1 MSYKERISSIGN
13 LTMDSVIDNCKQYIP
28 PQFRYCPYRHPE
40 LNHGLDLLNS
50 EESLDCYIGA
60 YGEMHQSK
68 CRAALQNMPFPP
80 KEHGGSL
87 SLEIFDWGCGQGI
100 GSLCVIDFLKERDLA
115 QWLKKITLIEPS
127 PASLNRAIT
136 NVTKATNSGVRI
148 VPIND
153 YLPSVSDSNEINSVS
168 YEQNFIIHVFSNILD
183 VANIDLGKLAKSMA
197 IPGHTH
203 YILCIGPLNANAFRI
218 DRFSEIFQ
226 PSEYFSN
233 IANSSYGKT
242 SDTNYCFTCKTKGFI
257 YNGASLDLSRYNP
270 LEQAQT
276 PVYGEYDI
284 NLQIS
289 NKLFSLEKGWV
300 YYRLQNILSPS
311 DLIYL
316 NPDLNGTTADFIIIR
331 PNVGVIVISVF
342 EEDLAKCEA
351 NGDNQWLIDIKD
363 NIDGEIRTIQSP
375 YTALENSQNL
385 IIENIKEF
393 TEAVIDKSCNL
404 SLVKK
409 VLICTKG
416 TQDKAKEI
424 FGNQQW
430 IQVYGSDFLNTTN
443 DPSNKVAIRFFDDL
457 RFHYRSS
464 VFDKIVLEQL
474 KHDLS
479 PAWHSYREGVEVKL
493 STQQKNL
500 SKSVAGEQRKISGV
514 AGSGKTQV
522 LATRAVNA
530 QVRTG
535 GNVLILAFN
544 ISLVNYMKM
553 RLSQVRADFPWN
565 KIHIDYYHRFFRKQ
579 ANTHNIHV
587 YFDSYDNENFF
598 KAVRHQ
604 LPKYDA
610 IFIDEVQDYKASWL
624 QIIKR
629 NFLHEDGEFIVF
641 GDPKQNIYH
650 REIDSQGNI
659 KLGIIRGLWNKDL
672 VKSHRFSNPSLANLA
687 MEFQRYFIGNPDDI
701 EGSNNM
707 NSGIQFNLMR
717 YRYVSNECDYI
728 ALTATIYSICENF
741 IKMNGINIAD
751 VAILAPQTNLLREL
765 DYIYRRAS
773 GKKTTT
779 TFVSKEDIQRI
790 SRNNNQASYG
800 YKQDL
805 DRLEK
810 VLKNR
815 FSIVTHNLKLSTIH
829 SFKGWEAPTV
839 ICIIQNDIYSDEDV
853 VTSPE
858 LVYTGITRA
867 KENLLVINI
876 GDNRY
881 HDFFQSNLSN
891 YYE

>member
-1 MSYKERISSIGN
+1 MSYQERISVIGN
-13 LTMDSVIDNCKQYIP
+13 LTMDSIIENCKAHIP
-28 PQFRYCPYRHPE
+28 TQFRHRPYGHPE

-50 EESLDCYIGA
+50 EEGLDCYIGA

-68 CRAALQNMPFPP
+68 CRAALQNIPFPP
-80 KEHGGSL
+80 EEHYGSL
-87 SLEIFDWGCGQGI
+87 SLEIVDWGCGQGI
-100 GSLCVIDFLKERDLA
+100 GSVCVIDFLKERELT

-127 PASLNRAIT
+127 QASLNRAIA
-136 NVTKATNSGVRI
+136 NVTKATNRGVRI
-148 VPIND
+148 VPINE
-153 YLPSVSDSNEINSVS
+153 YLPSVSNGTEISCFS
-168 YEQNFIIHVFSNILD
+168 YEQNFVIHVFSNILD
-183 VANIDLGKLAKSMA
+183 VTSIDLGKLAKCMA
-197 IPGHTH
+197 IPGHTQF
-203 YILCIGPLNANAFRI
+203 ILCMGPLNANAFRI

-233 IANSSYGKT
+233 IANSSYGRT
-242 SDTNYCFTCKTKGFI
+242 SDTNYCFTCKTKGFV
-257 YNGASLDLSRYNP
+257 YNGTSLNLSRYNP
-270 LEQAQT
+270 QEKAQT

-289 NKLFSLEKGWV
+289 NKLFSLEKGWA
-300 YYRLQNILSPS
+300 YYRLQSILSPS

-316 NPDLNGTTADFIIIR
+316 NPDINGTTTDFIIIR

-342 EEDLAKCEA
+342 EEDLTKCKV
-351 NGDNQWLIDIKD
+351 NKDDRWLIDVED
-363 NIDGEIRTIQSP
+363 PDGKIHTIQSP
-375 YTALENSQNL
+375 FTALENSQNL

-393 TEAVIDKSCNL
+393 TEAVIDDSRNL

-409 VLICTKG
+409 VIICTKG
-416 TQDKAKEI
+416 PQEQAI
-424 FGNQQW
+424 QVFGNQQW
-430 IQVYGSDFLNTTN
+430 IQIYGSEFLNMTN
-443 DPSNKVAIRFFDDL
+443 DSSNKVAIRFFDDL

-464 VFDKIVLEQL
+464 VFDTIVLEQL

-479 PAWHSYREGVEVKL
+479 PAWHSFREGVEVKL

-500 SKSVAGEQRKISGV
+500 SKSVAGGQRKISGV

-522 LATRAVNA
+522 LANRAVNA
-530 QVRTG
+530 QLRTG
-535 GNVLILAFN
+535 GNVLILTFN

-553 RLSQVRADFPWN
+553 RLSQVRADFPWD

-579 ANTHNIHV
+579 ANANNLHV
-587 YFDSYDNENFF
+587 YFESYDRESFF
-598 KAVRHQ
+598 NTVSHK

-629 NFLHEDGEFIVF
+629 NFLQGNGEFVVF

-659 KLGIIRGLWNKDL
+659 LLGVIPGLWNKDL
-672 VKSHRFSNPSLANLA
+672 IKSHRFSNPSLANLA
-687 MEFQRYFIGNPDDI
+687 MEFQRHFIGNPDDI
-701 EGSNNM
+701 EGSNNL
-707 NSGIQFNLMR
+707 NSGIQFNLMQ
-717 YRYVSNECDYI
+717 YRHVPHQSDSV
-728 ALTATIYSICENF
+728 ALTDIVYSICEDF
-741 IKMNGINIAD
+741 IKTNGINIAG

-765 DYIYRRAS
+765 DYKYRRAS
-773 GKKTTT
+773 GKKSTT
-779 TFVSKEDIQRI
+779 TFITKEGIQRI
-790 SRNNNQASYG
+790 SRQKNQASYA

-805 DRLEK
+805 ERLEK

-815 FSIVTHNLKLSTIH
+815 FTIITHNLKLSTIQ
-829 SFKGWEAPTV
+829 SFKGWEAPTI
-839 ICIIQNDIYSDEDV
+839 ICIIQNDIYSDENI

-881 HDFFQSNLSN
+881 HDFFQSNLH
-891 YYE
+891 

>member
-1 MSYKERISSIGN
+1 MSYQERISVIGN
-13 LTMDSVIDNCKQYIP
+13 LTMDSIIENCKAHIP
-28 PQFRYCPYRHPE
+28 TQFRHRPYGHPE

-50 EESLDCYIGA
+50 EEGLDCYIGA

-68 CRAALQNMPFPP
+68 CRAALQNIPFPP
-80 KEHGGSL
+80 EEHYGSL
-87 SLEIFDWGCGQGI
+87 SLEIVDWGCGQGI
-100 GSLCVIDFLKERDLA
+100 GSVCVIDFLKERELT

-127 PASLNRAIT
+127 QASLNRAIA
-136 NVTKATNSGVRI
+136 NVTKATNRGVRI
-148 VPIND
+148 VPINE
-153 YLPSVSDSNEINSVS
+153 YLPSVSNGTEISCFS
-168 YEQNFIIHVFSNILD
+168 YEQNFVIHVFSNILD
-183 VANIDLGKLAKSMA
+183 VTSIDLGKLAKCMA
-197 IPGHTH
+197 IPGHTQF
-203 YILCIGPLNANAFRI
+203 ILCMGPLNANAFRI

-233 IANSSYGKT
+233 IANSSYGRT
-242 SDTNYCFTCKTKGFI
+242 SDTNYCFTCKTKGFV
-257 YNGASLDLSRYNP
+257 YNGTSLNLSRYNP
-270 LEQAQT
+270 QEKAQT

-289 NKLFSLEKGWV
+289 NKLFSLEKGWA
-300 YYRLQNILSPS
+300 YYRLQSILSPS

-316 NPDLNGTTADFIIIR
+316 NPDINGTTTDFIIIR

-342 EEDLAKCEA
+342 EEDLTKCKV
-351 NGDNQWLIDIKD
+351 NKDDRWLIDVED
-363 NIDGEIRTIQSP
+363 PDGKIHTIQSP
-375 YTALENSQNL
+375 FTALENSQNL

-393 TEAVIDKSCNL
+393 TEAVIDDSRNL

-416 TQDKAKEI
+416 PQEQAI
-424 FGNQQW
+424 QVFGNQQW
-430 IQVYGSDFLNTTN
+430 IQIYGSEFLNMTN
-443 DPSNKVAIRFFDDL
+443 DSSNKVAIRFFDDL

-464 VFDKIVLEQL
+464 VFDTIVLEQL

-479 PAWHSYREGVEVKL
+479 PAWHSFREGVEVKL

-500 SKSVAGEQRKISGV
+500 SKSVAGGQRKISGV

-522 LATRAVNA
+522 LANRAVNA
-530 QVRTG
+530 QLRTG
-535 GNVLILAFN
+535 GNVLILTFN

-553 RLSQVRADFPWN
+553 RLSQVRADFPWD

-579 ANTHNIHV
+579 ANANNLHV
-587 YFDSYDNENFF
+587 YFESYDRESFF
-598 KAVRHQ
+598 NTVSHK

-629 NFLHEDGEFIVF
+629 NFLQGNGEFVVF

-659 KLGIIRGLWNKDL
+659 LLGVIPGLWNKDL
-672 VKSHRFSNPSLANLA
+672 IKSHRFSNPSLANLA
-687 MEFQRYFIGNPDDI
+687 MEFQRHFIGNPDDI
-701 EGSNNM
+701 EGSNNL
-707 NSGIQFNLMR
+707 NSGIQFNLMQ
-717 YRYVSNECDYI
+717 YRHVPHQSDSV
-728 ALTATIYSICENF
+728 ALTDIVYSICEDF
-741 IKMNGINIAD
+741 IKTNGINIAG
-751 VAILAPQTNLLREL
+751 VAILASQTNLLREL
-765 DYIYRRAS
+765 DYKYRRAS
-773 GKKTTT
+773 GKKSTT
-779 TFVSKEDIQRI
+779 TFITKEGIQRI
-790 SRNNNQASYG
+790 SRQKNQASYA

-805 DRLEK
+805 ERLEK

-815 FSIVTHNLKLSTIH
+815 FTIITHNLKLSTIQ
-829 SFKGWEAPTV
+829 SFKGWEAPTI
-839 ICIIQNDIYSDEDV
+839 ICIIQNDIYSDENI

-881 HDFFQSNLSN
+881 HDFFQSNLH
-891 YYE
+891 

>member
-1 MSYKERISSIGN
+1 MSYQERISVIGN
-13 LTMDSVIDNCKQYIP
+13 LTMDSIIENCKAHIP
-28 PQFRYCPYRHPE
+28 IQFRHRPYGHPE

-50 EESLDCYIGA
+50 EEGLDCYIGA

-68 CRAALQNMPFPP
+68 CRAALQNIPFPP
-80 KEHGGSL
+80 EEHYGSL
-87 SLEIFDWGCGQGI
+87 SLEIVDWGCGQGI
-100 GSLCVIDFLKERDLA
+100 GSVCVIDFLKERELT

-127 PASLNRAIT
+127 QASLNRAIA
-136 NVTKATNSGVRI
+136 NVTKATNRSVRI
-148 VPIND
+148 VPINE
-153 YLPSVSDSNEINSVS
+153 YLPSVSDGTEISSFS
-168 YEQNFIIHVFSNILD
+168 YEQNFVIHVFSNILD
-183 VANIDLGKLAKSMA
+183 VTSINLGKLAKCMA

-203 YILCIGPLNANAFRI
+203 FILCMGPLNANAFRI

-233 IANSSYGKT
+233 IADSSYGRT
-242 SDTNYCFTCKTKGFI
+242 SDTNYCFTCKTKGFV
-257 YNGASLDLSRYNP
+257 YNGTSLNLSRYNP
-270 LEQAQT
+270 QEKAQT

-289 NKLFSLEKGWV
+289 NKLFSLEKGWA
-300 YYRLQNILSPS
+300 YYRLQSILSPS

-316 NPDLNGTTADFIIIR
+316 NPDINGTTTDFIIIR

-342 EEDLAKCEA
+342 EEDLTKCKV
-351 NGDNQWLIDIKD
+351 NKDDRWLIDVED
-363 NIDGEIRTIQSP
+363 TDGKTHTIQSP
-375 YTALENSQNL
+375 FTALENSQNL

-393 TEAVIDKSCNL
+393 TEAVIDDSRNL

-416 TQDKAKEI
+416 PQEQAIQI

-430 IQVYGSDFLNTTN
+430 IQIYGSEFLNTTN
-443 DPSNKVAIRFFDDL
+443 DSSNKVAIRFFDDL

-464 VFDKIVLEQL
+464 VFDTIVLEQL

-500 SKSVAGEQRKISGV
+500 SKSVAGGQRKISGV

-522 LATRAVNA
+522 LANRAVNA

-535 GNVLILAFN
+535 GNVLILTFN

-553 RLSQVRADFPWN
+553 RLSQVRADFPWD

-579 ANTHNIHV
+579 ANANNLHV
-587 YFDSYDNENFF
+587 YFESYDRESFF
-598 KAVRHQ
+598 NTVSHK

-629 NFLHEDGEFIVF
+629 NFLQGNGEFVVF

-659 KLGIIRGLWNKDL
+659 LLGVIPGLWNKDL
-672 VKSHRFSNPSLANLA
+672 IKSHRFSNPSLANLA
-687 MEFQRYFIGNPDDI
+687 MEFQRHFIWNPDDI
-701 EGSNNM
+701 EGSNNL
-707 NSGIQFNLMR
+707 NSGIQFNLMQ
-717 YRYVSNECDYI
+717 YRHVPDQSDSV
-728 ALTATIYSICENF
+728 ALTDTVYSICEDF
-741 IKMNGINIAD
+741 IKTNGINIAD

-765 DYIYRRAS
+765 DYKYRMAS
-773 GKKTTT
+773 GKKSTT
-779 TFVSKEDIQRI
+779 TFINKEGIQRI
-790 SRNNNQASYG
+790 SRQKNQASYG

-805 DRLEK
+805 ERLEK

-815 FSIVTHNLKLSTIH
+815 FTIITHNLKLSTIQ
-829 SFKGWEAPTV
+829 SFKGWEAPTI
-839 ICIIQNDIYSDEDV
+839 ICIIQNDIYSDENI

-881 HDFFQSNLSN
+881 HDFFQSNLH
-891 YYE
+891 

>member
-1 MSYKERISSIGN
+1 MNYKERINSIDN
-13 LTMDSVIDNCKQYIP
+13 LTMNSIIDNCKTHIP
-28 PQFRYCPYRHPE
+28 PQFRHRPYWHPE

-50 EESLDCYIGA
+50 EVGLDCYIGA

-80 KEHGGSL
+80 KEHSGSL
-87 SLEIFDWGCGQGI
+87 SLEIVDWGCGQGV
-100 GSLCVIDFLKERDLA
+100 GSVCVIDFLKERNLT

-127 PASLNRAIT
+127 QASLNRAIV
-136 NVTKATNSGVRI
+136 NLTKATNRGVRI
-148 VPIND
+148 VPINE
-153 YLPSVSDSNEINSVS
+153 YLPSVSDGNEISCIS
-168 YEQNFIIHVFSNILD
+168 YEHNFVIHLFSNILD
-183 VANIDLGKLAKSMA
+183 VANIDLGKLAKCMA

-203 YILCIGPLNANAFRI
+203 YILCMGPLNANAFRI

-233 IANSSYGKT
+233 IANNNYGRT
-242 SDTNYCFTCKTKGFI
+242 SDTNYSFTCKTKGFI
-257 YNGASLDLSRYNP
+257 YNGNSLDLSTYNP
-270 LEQAQT
+270 QEKAQT

-289 NKLFSLEKGWV
+289 NKLFSLEKGWA
-300 YYRLQNILSPS
+300 YYRLQSILSPS

-316 NPDLNGTTADFIIIR
+316 NPDINGTTTDFIIIR
-331 PNVGVIVISVF
+331 PNVGVIVISIF
-342 EEDLAKCEA
+342 EEDLAKCKV
-351 NGDNQWLIDIKD
+351 NKDDRWLIDVED
-363 NIDGEIRTIQSP
+363 TDGKIHTIQSP
-375 YTALENSQNL
+375 FTALENSQNL

-393 TEAVIDKSCNL
+393 TEAVIDDSRNL

-416 TQDKAKEI
+416 PQEQAIQI

-430 IQVYGSDFLNTTN
+430 IQIYGFEFLNTAN
-443 DPSNKVAIRFFDDL
+443 DSSNKVAIRFFDDL
-457 RFHYRSS
+457 RFYYRSS
-464 VFDKIVLEQL
+464 VFDTIVLEQL

-479 PAWHSYREGVEVKL
+479 PAWHSYREGIEVKL

-500 SKSVAGEQRKISGV
+500 SKSVAGGQRKISGV

-535 GNVLILAFN
+535 GNVLILTFN
-544 ISLVNYMKM
+544 ISLVNYIKM
-553 RLSQVRADFPWN
+553 RLSQVRADFPWD

-579 ANTHNIHV
+579 ANANNLHV
-587 YFDSYDNENFF
+587 YFESYDRESFF
-598 KAVRHQ
+598 NTVSHK

-629 NFLHEDGEFIVF
+629 NFLQGKGEFVVF

-659 KLGIIRGLWNKDL
+659 LLGVIPGLWNKDL
-672 VKSHRFSNPSLANLA
+672 IKSHRFSNPSLANLA
-687 MEFQRYFIGNPDDI
+687 MEFQRHFIGNPDDI
-701 EGSNNM
+701 EGSNNL
-707 NSGIQFNLMR
+707 NFGIQFNLMQ
-717 YRYVSNECDYI
+717 YRHVPDQSDSV
-728 ALTATIYSICENF
+728 ALTDTVYSICEEF
-741 IKMNGINIAD
+741 IKTNGINIAD

-765 DYIYRRAS
+765 DYKYRRAS
-773 GKKTTT
+773 GKKSTI
-779 TFVSKEDIQRI
+779 TFITKEGIQRI
-790 SRNNNQASYG
+790 SRQKNQASYG

-805 DRLEK
+805 ERLEK

-815 FSIVTHNLKLSTIH
+815 FTIITHNLKLSTIQ
-829 SFKGWEAPTV
+829 SFKGWEAPTI
-839 ICIIQNDIYSDEDV
+839 ICIIQNDIYSDENV

-876 GDNRY
+876 GDNKY
-881 HDFFQSNLSN
+881 HNFFKSNLH
-891 YYE
+891 

>member
-1 MSYKERISSIGN
+1 MSYQERISSICN
-13 LTMDSVIDNCKQYIP
+13 LTMDAIIDNCKAHIP
-28 PQFRYCPYRHPE
+28 TQFRHRPYGHPE
-40 LNHGLDLLNS
+40 LNHGLDLLKS
-50 EESLDCYIGA
+50 DAGLDCYIGA

-80 KEHGGSL
+80 KENSGSL
-87 SLEIFDWGCGQGI
+87 SLEIVDWGCGQGI
-100 GSLCVIDFLKERDLA
+100 GTVCVVDFLKERDLT

-127 PASLNRAIT
+127 QASLNRAVA
-136 NVTKATNSGVRI
+136 NVKRATNNGVRV
-148 VPIND
+148 VPINE
-153 YLPSVSDSNEINSVS
+153 YLPSVSDGNEISSVS
-168 YEQNFIIHVFSNILD
+168 YEQKYVIHVFSNILD
-183 VANIDLGKLAKSMA
+183 VTNIDLGKLAKCMA

-203 YILCIGPLNANAFRI
+203 YILCMGPLNANAFRI

-226 PSEYFSN
+226 PAEYFSN
-233 IANSSYGKT
+233 ISSNSYGRT

-257 YNGASLDLSRYNP
+257 YNGTSLDLSKYNP
-270 LEQAQT
+270 REKAQT

-300 YYRLQNILSPS
+300 YYRLQSILSPS

-316 NPDLNGTTADFIIIR
+316 NPDLNGTTPDFVIIR

-342 EEDLAKCEA
+342 EEALTKCKVNA
-351 NGDNQWLIDIKD
+351 DDHWLIDVED
-363 NIDGEIRTIQSP
+363 TDGKTRTIQSP

-393 TEAVIDKSCNL
+393 TEAVIDNSRNL

-416 TQDKAKEI
+416 SKEQAKQI
-424 FGNQQW
+424 FGDQQW
-430 IQVYGSDFLNTTN
+430 IQVYGSDFLNTAN
-443 DPSNKVAIRFFDDL
+443 DSTNKVAIHFFDDL

-464 VFDKIVLEQL
+464 VFDAIVLEQL

-500 SKSVAGEQRKISGV
+500 SKSVAGGQRKISGV

-522 LATRAVNA
+522 LANRAVNA

-535 GNVLILAFN
+535 GNILILTFN

-553 RLSQVRADFPWN
+553 RLSQVRADFPWD
-565 KIHIDYYHRFFRKQ
+565 KIHIDYYHRFFRKH
-579 ANTHNIHV
+579 ANANNLHV
-587 YFDSYDNENFF
+587 YFESYDDEDFF
-598 KAVRHQ
+598 KSVKST

-610 IFIDEVQDYKASWL
+610 ILIDEVQDYLTTWL
-624 QIIKR
+624 QLLRKY
-629 NFLHEDGEFIVF
+629 FLKEDGEFVVF

-650 REIDSQGNI
+650 RDLDSNGDI
-659 KLGIIRGLWNKDL
+659 RLGFIRGEWNHELD
-672 VKSHRFSNPSLANLA
+672 KSMRFLNPALANLA
-687 MEFQRYFIGNPDDI
+687 MEFQKRYYGYSEAINLTDGNLIDDVFR
-701 EGSNNM
+701 
-707 NSGIQFNLMR
+707 FNLMK
-717 YRYVSNECDYI
+717 YYKIAESEGNEQLIECV
-728 ALTATIYSICENF
+728 YSVCKDF
-741 IKMNGINIAD
+741 IETNCINISD

-765 DYIYRRAS
+765 DYKYRDES
-773 GKKTTT
+773 GKRTTT
-779 TFVSKEDIQRI
+779 TFVSKEGIQRI
-790 SRNNNQASYG
+790 SRQKGQASYG

-805 DRLEK
+805 ERLEK
-810 VLKNR
+810 VFKNR
-815 FSIVTHNLKLSTIH
+815 FTMATRHLKISTIQ
-829 SFKGWEAPTV
+829 SFKGWEAPTI
-839 ICIIQNDIYSDEDV
+839 ICIIQNDIYSDDNI

-876 GDNRY
+876 GNNQY
-881 HDFFQSNLSN
+881 HDFFKSHLQ
-891 YYE
+891 

>member
-1 MSYKERISSIGN
+1 MSYQERISVIGN
-13 LTMDSVIDNCKQYIP
+13 LTMDSIIENCKAHIP
-28 PQFRYCPYRHPE
+28 IQFRHRPYGHPE

-50 EESLDCYIGA
+50 EEGLDCYIGA

-68 CRAALQNMPFPP
+68 CRAALQNIPFPP
-80 KEHGGSL
+80 EEHFGSL
-87 SLEIFDWGCGQGI
+87 SLEIVDWGCGQGI
-100 GSLCVIDFLKERDLA
+100 GSVCVIDFLKERELT

-127 PASLNRAIT
+127 QASLNRAIA
-136 NVTKATNSGVRI
+136 NVTKATNRSVRI
-148 VPIND
+148 VPINE
-153 YLPSVSDSNEINSVS
+153 YLPSVSDGTEISSFS
-168 YEQNFIIHVFSNILD
+168 YEQNFVIHVFSNILD
-183 VANIDLGKLAKSMA
+183 VTSINLGKLAKCMA

-203 YILCIGPLNANAFRI
+203 FILCMGPLNANAFRI

-233 IANSSYGKT
+233 IADSSYGRT
-242 SDTNYCFTCKTKGFI
+242 SDTNYCFTCKTKGFV
-257 YNGASLDLSRYNP
+257 YNGTSLNLSRYNP
-270 LEQAQT
+270 QEKAQT

-289 NKLFSLEKGWV
+289 NKLFSLEKGWA
-300 YYRLQNILSPS
+300 YYRLQSILSPS

-316 NPDLNGTTADFIIIR
+316 NPDINGTTTDFIIIR
-331 PNVGVIVISVF
+331 PNVGVIVISLF
-342 EEDLAKCEA
+342 EEDLTKCKV
-351 NGDNQWLIDIKD
+351 NKDDRWLIDVED
-363 NIDGEIRTIQSP
+363 TDGKIHTIQSP
-375 YTALENSQNL
+375 FTALENSQNL

-393 TEAVIDKSCNL
+393 TEAVIDDSRNL

-416 TQDKAKEI
+416 PQEQAIQI

-430 IQVYGSDFLNTTN
+430 IQIYGSEFLNTTN
-443 DPSNKVAIRFFDDL
+443 DSSNKVAIRFFDDL

-464 VFDKIVLEQL
+464 VFDTIVLEQL

-500 SKSVAGEQRKISGV
+500 SKSVAGGQRKISGV

-522 LATRAVNA
+522 LANRAVNA

-535 GNVLILAFN
+535 GNVLILTFN

-553 RLSQVRADFPWN
+553 RLSQIRADFPWD

-579 ANTHNIHV
+579 ANANNLHV
-587 YFDSYDNENFF
+587 YFESYDRESFF
-598 KAVRHQ
+598 NTVSHK

-629 NFLHEDGEFIVF
+629 NFLQGNGEFVVF

-659 KLGIIRGLWNKDL
+659 LLGVIPGLWNKDL
-672 VKSHRFSNPSLANLA
+672 IKSHRFSNPSLANLA
-687 MEFQRYFIGNPDDI
+687 MEFQRHFIWNPDDI
-701 EGSNNM
+701 EGSNNL
-707 NSGIQFNLMR
+707 NSGIQFNLMQ
-717 YRYVSNECDYI
+717 YRHVPDQSDSV
-728 ALTATIYSICENF
+728 ALTDTVYSICEDF
-741 IKMNGINIAD
+741 IKTNGINIAD

-765 DYIYRRAS
+765 DYKYRMAS
-773 GKKTTT
+773 GKKSTT
-779 TFVSKEDIQRI
+779 TFIAKEGIQRI
-790 SRNNNQASYG
+790 SRQKNQASYG

-805 DRLEK
+805 ERLEK

-815 FSIVTHNLKLSTIH
+815 FTIITHNLKLSTIQ
-829 SFKGWEAPTV
+829 SFKGWEAPTI
-839 ICIIQNDIYSDEDV
+839 ICIIQNDIYSDENI

-881 HDFFQSNLSN
+881 HDFFQSNLH
-891 YYE
+891 

>member
-1 MSYKERISSIGN
+1 MSYQERISVIGN
-13 LTMDSVIDNCKQYIP
+13 LTMDSIIENCKAHIP
-28 PQFRYCPYRHPE
+28 TQFRHRPYGHPE

-50 EESLDCYIGA
+50 EEGLDCYIGA

-68 CRAALQNMPFPP
+68 CRAALQNIPFPP
-80 KEHGGSL
+80 EEHYGSL
-87 SLEIFDWGCGQGI
+87 SLEIVDWGCGQGI
-100 GSLCVIDFLKERDLA
+100 GSVCVIDFLKERELT

-127 PASLNRAIT
+127 QASLNRAIA
-136 NVTKATNSGVRI
+136 NVTKATNRGVRI
-148 VPIND
+148 VPINE
-153 YLPSVSDSNEINSVS
+153 YLPSVSNGTEISCFS
-168 YEQNFIIHVFSNILD
+168 YEQNFVIHVFSNILD
-183 VANIDLGKLAKSMA
+183 VTSIDLGKLAKCMA
-197 IPGHTH
+197 IPGHTQF
-203 YILCIGPLNANAFRI
+203 ILCMGPLNANAFRI

-233 IANSSYGKT
+233 IANSSYGRT
-242 SDTNYCFTCKTKGFI
+242 SDTNYCFTCKTKGFV
-257 YNGASLDLSRYNP
+257 YNGTSLNLSRYNP
-270 LEQAQT
+270 QEKAQT

-289 NKLFSLEKGWV
+289 NKLFSLEKGWA
-300 YYRLQNILSPS
+300 YYRLQSILSPS

-316 NPDLNGTTADFIIIR
+316 NPDINGTTTDFIIIR

-342 EEDLAKCEA
+342 EEDLTKCKV
-351 NGDNQWLIDIKD
+351 NKDDRWLIDVED
-363 NIDGEIRTIQSP
+363 PDGKIHTIQSP
-375 YTALENSQNL
+375 FTALENSQNL

-393 TEAVIDKSCNL
+393 TEAVIDDSRNL

-416 TQDKAKEI
+416 PQEQAI
-424 FGNQQW
+424 QVFGNQQW
-430 IQVYGSDFLNTTN
+430 IQIYGSEFLNMTN
-443 DPSNKVAIRFFDDL
+443 DSSNKVAIRFFDDL
-457 RFHYRSS
+457 RLHYRSS
-464 VFDKIVLEQL
+464 VFDTIVLEQL

-479 PAWHSYREGVEVKL
+479 PAWHSFREGVEVKL

-500 SKSVAGEQRKISGV
+500 SKSVAGGQRKISGV

-522 LATRAVNA
+522 LANRAVNA
-530 QVRTG
+530 QLRTG
-535 GNVLILAFN
+535 GNVLILTFN

-553 RLSQVRADFPWN
+553 RLSQVRADFPWD

-579 ANTHNIHV
+579 ANANNLHV
-587 YFDSYDNENFF
+587 YFESYDRESFF
-598 KAVRHQ
+598 NTVSHK

-629 NFLHEDGEFIVF
+629 NFLQGNGEFVVF

-659 KLGIIRGLWNKDL
+659 LLGVIPGLWNKDL
-672 VKSHRFSNPSLANLA
+672 IKSHRFSNPSLANLA
-687 MEFQRYFIGNPDDI
+687 MEFQRHFIGNPDDI
-701 EGSNNM
+701 EGSNNL
-707 NSGIQFNLMR
+707 NSVIQFNLMQ
-717 YRYVSNECDYI
+717 YRHVPHQSDSV
-728 ALTATIYSICENF
+728 ALTDIVYSICEDF
-741 IKMNGINIAD
+741 IKTNGINIAG

-765 DYIYRRAS
+765 DYKYRRAS
-773 GKKTTT
+773 GKKSTT
-779 TFVSKEDIQRI
+779 TFITKEGIQRI
-790 SRNNNQASYG
+790 SRQKNQASYA

-805 DRLEK
+805 ERLEK

-815 FSIVTHNLKLSTIH
+815 FIIITHNLKLSTIQ
-829 SFKGWEAPTV
+829 SFKGWEAPTI
-839 ICIIQNDIYSDEDV
+839 ICIIQNDIYSDENI

-881 HDFFQSNLSN
+881 HDFFQSNLH
-891 YYE
+891 